1 MSVDLNA
8 LRKTAEGL
16 RRGREE
22 ESKAKT
28 NKYQNYLRD
37 LREDS
42 NTIRDV
48 LKENILTFV
57 ANRLSRSLDP
67 DEDKEYRLWNIHQK
81 IDAPLSLKL
90 RIKPSTYFTGYWDT
104 VTRSHRCDDW
114 KNAGIGL
121 MVEELNK
128 VLSPITLVDISSK
141 GLSCNWVYLCK
152 VPSSSSMN
160 CTPVCADEQNADE
173 CTADEQNADEC
184 KADEQ
189 NADECTADKQNADE
203 CKADEQNADE
213 CKADEQNADEC
224 KADEQNADECK
235 ADEQNADECK
245 ADEQNAD
252 KCKAEEQNADK
263 CKAEEQNA
271 DKCKADKPKPFRRTY
286 PAGAPMYGVPSFSVD
301 EDTSEME
308 LPNGEWVPYDLG
320 RLLIAHGKDPEDY
333 PCLHPENF

>member
-22 ESKAKT
+22 ESKRLRKRLREQKSE
-28 NKYQNYLRD
+28 KYKKYLQD

-42 NTIRDV
+42 NTIRDA
-48 LKENILTFV
+48 LKEKILEFIAT
-57 ANRLSRSLDP
+57 RLSQCLDP
-67 DEDKEYRLWNIHQK
+67 DEDQEYRLWNIHRR
-81 IDAPLSLKL
+81 IDKHLSLKL

-104 VTRSHRCDDW
+104 ATRCHRFSDW

-160 CTPVCADEQNADE
+160 WTPVCADEQNADK
-173 CTADEQNADEC
+173 CKADEQNADKCKADEQNADKC

-189 NADECTADKQNADE
+189 NADE
-203 CKADEQNADE
+203 
-213 CKADEQNADEC
+213 
-224 KADEQNADECK
+224 
-235 ADEQNADECK
+235 
-245 ADEQNAD
+245 
-252 KCKAEEQNADK
+252 CKAEEQNADK